1 MSKVT
6 IIKCSDHESNRLVEG
21 IKNEAGGQ
29 EYQPFRGPGKVYEL
43 AALQGGSSGSRSSSS
58 GRTTPSR
65 SPTKNNTVTVDYAN
79 LPDYDTIL
87 KNSSAGLYGSQYGH
101 TLQMVQNMIRNG
113 NSDAEIKNYLT
124 QQLDGGKINE
134 DGLATILQ
142 ALGNERE

>member
-1 MSKVT
+1 
-6 IIKCSDHESNRLVEG
+6 
-21 IKNEAGGQ
+21 
-29 EYQPFRGPGKVYEL
+29 
-43 AALQGGSSGSRSSSS
+43 
-58 GRTTPSR
+58 
-65 SPTKNNTVTVDYAN
+65 VTVDYAN